1 MAIRNWFYLTKN
13 MLGLTRSTISNPS
26 DTYLNILDG
35 SSPST
40 GNIITVNDFVATLPP
55 GPAGPEGIQGPAGPL
70 GPVGPAGLNWQGAWT
85 SGDSYVADDAVGYDG
100 ASWFC
105 ILATSGTT
113 APDSDPTHWA
123 LLASQGAQGIQG
135 EQGPIGPQGPSG
147 SSGAATQGIVTGGP
161 NFSSPGVLSYDINY
175 VYPFAGGNA
184 YVLPNSPSIGKVVT
198 VLNYTSSLGSPS
210 ASVRAFGGGAFM
222 LGNSNNSV
230 TSTIS
235 IKNNE
240 TSRFIYV
247 GGGYW
252 KVEYVA
258 STNISFNNFVLDGTY
273 GYNISETVTNTTTSA
288 FSEAQLN
295 LFYSATYY
303 PVGAKVICRNIVGGG
318 LMYIKVDSTTWV
330 STPITVVV

>member
-55 GPAGPEGIQGPAGPL
+55 GPAGAQGAQGPAGPV
-70 GPVGPAGLNWQGAWT
+70 GPVGPAGLNWQGAWV
-85 SGDSYVADDAVGYDG
+85 SGTSYVADDAVGYDG

-113 APDSDPTHWA
+113 TPDLATSNWA

-135 EQGPIGPQGPSG
+135 VQGPTGPQGPSG
-147 SSGAATQGIVTGGP
+147 SSGAATQGSVVGGP
-161 NFSSPGVLSYDINY
+161 NAAGAGILIYGFNAIASEAGASNY
-175 VYPFAGGNA
+175 K
-184 YVLPNSPSIGKVVT
+184 LPNNPSIGQVVT
-198 VLNYTSSLGSPS
+198 VLNYASSIASPS
-210 ASVRAFGGGAFM
+210 ATVRGFAGGAA
-222 LGNSNNSV
+222 LILNSNNST
-230 TSTIS
+230 TSAVS
-235 IKNNE
+235 IRPNE
-240 TSRFIYV
+240 TSRFIYI
-247 GGGYW
+247 GSGNW
-252 KVEYVA
+252 KVEYIA
-258 STNISFNNFVLDGTY
+258 STNISFNNFLLDANA
-273 GYNISETVTNTTTSA
+273 GYNIAETATNTTTSA
-288 FSEAQLN
+288 FSADQLN

-318 LMYIKVDSTTWV
+318 LMYIKVGATDWV
-330 STPITVVV
+330 STPITAVV